1 MGRERSS
8 LVIQG
13 SGKLEPS
20 RSVADR
26 VSEESS
32 DSKRW
37 LLSCK
42 DSKLLLRK
50 VIALGMCMGKG
61 EGALEG
67 TPVRHDKGPV

>member
-13 SGKLEPS
+13 SGQLELS
-20 RSVADR
+20 RSITDQ
-26 VSEESS
+26 VSEDSS

-42 DSKLLLRK
+42 QSKLLLRK

-67 TPVRHDKGPV
+67 TLVRHDTGTV